1 MREYNL
7 IFGILIARKL
17 HGHSLCPFPILIAH
31 TPEAPYPSLFIFT
44 NKPKT
49 MPVSSLYIYRERE
62 RERERKKERKKE
74 KERNKRVLSG
84 IIGLIRFPSSL
95 CCSE

>member
-7 IFGILIARKL
+7 VFGILIAKKL
-17 HGHSLCPFPILIAH
+17 DRLFTLSISILIAH
-31 TPEAPYPSLFIFT
+31 TPETPHPSLFIFT

-49 MPVSSLYIYRERE
+49 MPVSSMR
-62 RERERKKERKKE
+62 RKR
-74 KERNKRVLSG
+74 ERNKKVLGG

-95 CCSE
+95 SCSQ